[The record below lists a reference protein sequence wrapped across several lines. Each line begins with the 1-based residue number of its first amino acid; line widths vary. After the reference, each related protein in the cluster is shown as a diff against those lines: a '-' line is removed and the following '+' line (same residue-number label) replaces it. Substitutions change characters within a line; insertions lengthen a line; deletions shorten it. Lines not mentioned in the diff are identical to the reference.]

1 MMTMQN
7 ANHTVTFEPDA
18 ENTRLLRDAFSRF
31 ATGVTVVT
39 TGSADGPVGITAN
52 SFSSVSLEP
61 PLVLWM
67 PDKGA
72 RRFRYFE
79 TAEHYAIHVLS
90 HEQAEVCSSFVRNA
104 HAFDQL
110 PYTVDDNGVPL
121 IENCLARFECRRF
134 TAYEGGD
141 HLIVLGHVLQAEM
154 RSGEALTFYA
164 GKLGQTAPK

>member
-1 MMTMQN
+1 MTMQTV
-7 ANHTVTFEPDA
+7 NHPVTFEPDSD
-18 ENTRLLRDAFSRF
+18 NTRLLRDAFGRF

-67 PDKGA
+67 PDKGS

-79 TAEHYAIHVLS
+79 AAEHYAIHVLS
-90 HEQAEVCSSFVRNA
+90 HHQAEICNGFVRNA

-110 PYTVDDNGVPL
+110 SYRVDGNGVPL
-121 IENCLARFECRRF
+121 IEDCLARFECRRYA
-134 TAYEGGD
+134 AYEGGD
-141 HLIVLGHVLQAEM
+141 HLIVLGEVVQAEM
-154 RSGEALTFYA
+154 RKGDALTFFA
-164 GKLGQTAPK
+164 GKLGQIAPE